1 MTPTSDSPKRRP
13 GRFSRSSPLTALGTP
28 AESLRIERVIAVS
41 RLFLTAIAFIAI
53 ELEPIEPI
61 QYAPIA
67 YVLLI
72 VFTAHSL
79 SALFVLRT
87 RGKTTLAFAL
97 TTHSVDLLLATLT
110 LPMAGPNNS
119 FFTFFLFVLA
129 AAAFRWGFR
138 ETLLT
143 TVAAVALVLLH
154 ARLAQAVP
162 VLSLYG
168 HYDADRIV
176 VRATYLAM
184 MGLLLGYLAEETRLL
199 RAETTAIVTLL
210 GKIRLDAGMTQTLGT
225 VTHEMVMLFN
235 ASRVLLVV
243 EDLANQRLL
252 RWDTSVGWSTPTVT
266 AGDSLETDR
275 QRYLTAFGDL
285 SLALARRPWP
295 WSLRSPYQTTALD
308 SVGQTKYA
316 VHVAMPDSLM
326 AAHPFRQLIA
336 APVRFG
342 DDWVGRVF
350 VLDPRLGVRRVAL
363 ARFLQT
369 LVHQVGPAI
378 FNVYLLGRLRARAGA
393 IERAR
398 VARELHDGVI
408 QSLIGIEMR
417 LEVLRGQ
424 EPLRSMPAGGELA
437 RLQTMVRDEVLNLR
451 ELMQQM
457 RPLEFDP
464 EEMLDHLADMVQ
476 RFGRDTGITARFAT
490 DLKEVDL
497 ARNVCFELTRIVQ
510 EGLVNVRKHSAA
522 RSVLVRFSARGGF
535 WILDIDDDG
544 RGFPFQGRLKQ
555 DDLDARRV
563 GPTIIKERV
572 RSIGGQ
578 LSIETAPGR
587 GARLEVL
594 VPQEV
599 HG

>member
-1 MTPTSDSPKRRP
+1 MVTTSDTPAKRP
-13 GRFSRSSPLTALGTP
+13 SRFSRSSPLTALGTP

-41 RLFLTAIAFIAI
+41 RLLLTAIAFIAI
-53 ELEPIEPI
+53 DLQPVEPPS
-61 QYAPIA
+61 YAPIA
-67 YVLLI
+67 YILLV
-72 VFTAHSL
+72 VFAAHSL
-79 SALFVLRT
+79 SALFVLR
-87 RGKTTLAFAL
+87 RRQKTTLAFAL
-97 TTHSVDLLLATLT
+97 TTHSVDLLAATLT

-143 TVAAVALVLLH
+143 TLAAVGLVLVH
-154 ARLAQAVP
+154 AQIAKTVP

-168 HYDADRIV
+168 QYDSERVI

-184 MGLLLGYLAEETRLL
+184 MGLLLGYLAEEARLL
-199 RAETTAIVTLL
+199 RAETVAIVTLL
-210 GKIRLDAGMTQTLGT
+210 GKIKVDGGLTRTLS
-225 VTHEMVMLFN
+225 VVAHEMLGLFN

-243 EDLANQRLL
+243 EDVTNRRLM
-252 RWDTSVGWSTPTVT
+252 RWDTSTGWSAPIV
-266 AGDSLETDR
+266 AEGESIEADR
-275 QRYLTAFGDL
+275 QRYLMEFGDF
-285 SLALARRPWP
+285 SFALVRRAWP
-295 WSLRSPYQTTALD
+295 MHSTYLTTAID
-308 SVGQTKYA
+308 ASGHTVEA
-316 VHVAMPDSLM
+316 ARWAMPAVLVST
-326 AAHPFRQLIA
+326 HPFRQLITV
-336 APVRFG
+336 PVKFG
-342 DDWVGRVF
+342 DEWVGRVF
-350 VLDPRLGVRRVAL
+350 VFDPRLGVRHVAL
-363 ARFLQT
+363 ARFLQV
-369 LVHQVGPAI
+369 LVRQVAPAI

-408 QSLIGIEMR
+408 QSLIGVEMR
-417 LEVLRGQ
+417 LEVLRTQ
-424 EPLRSMPAGGELA
+424 DPLRVSPAGGELA
-437 RLQTMVRDEVLNLR
+437 GLQAVARDEVLHLR

-490 DLKEVDL
+490 DLKEVGL
-497 ARNVCFELTRIVQ
+497 QRNVCFELTRIVQ

-522 RSVLVRFSARGGF
+522 RSVLVRFGAKEGY

-544 RGFPFQGRLKQ
+544 RGFPFSGRLMQ
-555 DDLDARRV
+555 NDLDARRV

-578 LSIETAPGR
+578 LIIETAPGR
-587 GARLEVL
+587 GTRLEVR
-594 VPQEV
+594 VPQEA